1 MIRFSL
7 CNLAQQVSRPSISR
21 SCLGPKSFRQFAERC
36 QTKEK
41 LKQDWKISPKCDQ
54 ILENTEYANKGKR
67 VKLNKKEKQSK
78 MPNLA

>member
-1 MIRFSL
+1 MHILWTKLLENCFTL
-7 CNLAQQVSRPSISR
+7 MKFNLIKTEMQ
-21 SCLGPKSFRQFAERC
+21 KF
-36 QTKEK
+36 K
-41 LKQDWKISPKCDQ
+41 KQDWKLSPKCDQ